1 MTAFCGVGEWKGI
14 AEVYGGDGRF
24 LGNGVD
30 LAAIRI
36 VQAGLRG
43 GLDEVER
50 RRGVA
55 SLAASTASGSAS
67 ARRRCFSARRRSR
80 RRGSRCGTRRCSFLR
95 RLGTPNS
102 RSYANN
108 SYQESN
114 DDLTHCFSSPCCR
127 LNHLIAAWF
136 SR

>member
-1 MTAFCGVGEWKGI
+1 MPL
-14 AEVYGGDGRF
+14 

-67 ARRRCFSARRRSR
+67 ARRTLDQNASTS
-80 RRGSRCGTRRCSFLR
+80 
-95 RLGTPNS
+95 
-102 RSYANN
+102 
-108 SYQESN
+108 
-114 DDLTHCFSSPCCR
+114 
-127 LNHLIAAWF
+127 
-136 SR
+136 